1 MFSVR
6 VEDTVKSNGQLIG
19 SIGDAMLGFNRE
31 AVLYCQG
38 ISDADAHE
46 YAMDY
51 ARLLR
56 RRAQGLECE
65 RTGFVKHLFEPNQKL
80 IEATLDKIY
89 CKYFAA

>member
-1 MFSVR
+1 MN
-6 VEDTVKSNGQLIG
+6 SNEQSNA
-19 SIGDAMLGFNRE
+19 SIGDALLGFNRE

-38 ISDADAHE
+38 ISEADAHE

-65 RTGFVKHLFEPNQKL
+65 RTRFLKLFEPNRHL
-80 IEATLDKIY
+80 IEATLHKIY

>member
-1 MFSVR
+1 MNSNEQFS
-6 VEDTVKSNGQLIG
+6 EPIG
-19 SIGDAMLGFNRE
+19 YALLGFNKE
-31 AVLYCQG
+31 AVLFCKG
-38 ISDADAHE
+38 VSAADEQE

-65 RTGFVKHLFEPNQKL
+65 RTPFLRHLCEPNRTV
-80 IEATLDKIY
+80 IAATLDKIY

>member
-1 MFSVR
+1 MNSKEQFS
-6 VEDTVKSNGQLIG
+6 G
-19 SIGDAMLGFNRE
+19 SIADALLGFNRE

-38 ISDADAHE
+38 ISDGHEHE

-56 RRAQGLECE
+56 RRAQGLECD
-65 RTGFVKHLFEPNQKL
+65 RTRLIKHSFEPNRNV
-80 IEATLDKIY
+80 IEATLHKIY

>member
-1 MFSVR
+1 MN
-6 VEDTVKSNGQLIG
+6 SNGQFNA
-19 SIGDAMLGFNRE
+19 SIGDALLGFNKE
-31 AVLYCQG
+31 AVLYCKG

-65 RTGFVKHLFEPNQKL
+65 RTRLLAHLFEPNRNL
-80 IEATLDKIY
+80 IEATLHKIY
-89 CKYFAA
+89 CKYFGA

>member
-1 MFSVR
+1 MNSKEQFS
-6 VEDTVKSNGQLIG
+6 S
-19 SIGDAMLGFNRE
+19 SIADALLGFNRE

-38 ISDADAHE
+38 ISDAHANE

-65 RTGFVKHLFEPNQKL
+65 RTRFKHSFEPNQNV
-80 IEATLDKIY
+80 IEATLHKIY
-89 CKYFAA
+89 CKYFAD

>member
-1 MFSVR
+1 MN
-6 VEDTVKSNGQLIG
+6 SNEQFNA
-19 SIGDAMLGFNRE
+19 SIGDALLGFNRE

-46 YAMDY
+46 YAMEY

-56 RRAQGLECE
+56 RRAQGLEWE
-65 RTGFVKHLFEPNQKL
+65 RTRFLKLLFEPNRNL
-80 IEATLDKIY
+80 IEGTLHKIY

>member
-1 MFSVR
+1 MN
-6 VEDTVKSNGQLIG
+6 SNQQFNA
-19 SIGDAMLGFNRE
+19 SIGDALLGFNKE

-38 ISDADAHE
+38 ISDANAHE

-65 RTGFVKHLFEPNQKL
+65 RTRLLKHLCEPNRNV
-80 IEATLDKIY
+80 IEATLHKIY
-89 CKYFAA
+89 CKYFAG

>member
-1 MFSVR
+1 MN
-6 VEDTVKSNGQLIG
+6 SNEQFNA
-19 SIGDAMLGFNRE
+19 SIGDALLGFNRE
-31 AVLYCQG
+31 AVLYCHN

-65 RTGFVKHLFEPNQKL
+65 RTRFLKHLFEPNQNL
-80 IEATLDKIY
+80 IEATLHKIY